1 MSLLSPQGGITMN
14 AGLFKQVRVKLFVL
28 AVTALMAATVLA
40 QTAFACQS
48 SGGGC

>member
-1 MSLLSPQGGITMN
+1 MN
-14 AGLFKQVRVKLFVL
+14 TGLFKHLRTKLFVL

-48 SGGGC
+48 AGGGC